1 MIRLSAFT
9 THDQHIAGTKYYR
22 SRNFI
27 TRVRTQKKDCS
38 VPQAG
43 LGVSYAR
50 DRTKKCERKLM
61 RILTRLKLAVERDL
75 VCFYGSAEWL

>member
-38 VPQAG
+38 VPQTG
-43 LGVSYAR
+43 LELVMQGTGR
-50 DRTKKCERKLM
+50 RKCERILI